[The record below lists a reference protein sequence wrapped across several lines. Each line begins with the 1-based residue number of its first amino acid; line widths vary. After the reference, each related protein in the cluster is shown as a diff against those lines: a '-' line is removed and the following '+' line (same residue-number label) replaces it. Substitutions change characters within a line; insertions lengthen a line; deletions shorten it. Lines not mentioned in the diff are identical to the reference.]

1 MPLKCFFRSGTLA
14 FSALALLALT
24 PLLLSQDV
32 QMVPDSQD
40 KASAAQAQKDKDKDP
55 DQTPITTFKA
65 NVDIVQLFFNVK
77 GNKGGMIANLPK
89 ENFEI
94 LEDGKPQTIKY
105 FTSESN
111 LPLTLGILIDGSA
124 SQERVLEME
133 KDAGSAFLSQI
144 LRDKDMAF
152 VMSFDIGVELIQ
164 DFTANPR
171 RLKAALES
179 VKINSGGQAY
189 LPGTPGMGGGPVPQS
204 GTPRGTLLYDA
215 VYLASHDE
223 MAQQVDRK
231 AMILLTD
238 GEDQG
243 SQYKIKDAIEAAQK
257 ADTIVY
263 VLLCADRGFYGFG
276 GYSGAGE
283 MQKMTAETGGRVI
296 EVGNKTEKLQA
307 AFAQISQELR
317 SQYGIGYVPTNST
330 KDGKFRKVEIRSKD
344 GSKVQSRSGYFAV
357 ATQ

>member
-1 MPLKCFFRSGTLA
+1 MPLRCFFRSGTLT
-14 FSALALLALT
+14 FLTLVFLAMT

-40 KASAAQAQKDKDKDP
+40 KESAAQAQKDKDKDS
-55 DQTPITTFKA
+55 DQTPVTTFKA
-65 NVDIVQLFFNVK
+65 NVDLVQLFFNVK
-77 GNKGGMIANLPK
+77 DKKGGLIANLPK

-94 LEDGKPQTIKY
+94 FEDGKPQTIKY
-105 FTSESN
+105 FTPESN

-124 SQERVLEME
+124 SQTNVLEME
-133 KDAGSAFLSQI
+133 KQVGAAFLTQI

-152 VMSFDIGVELIQ
+152 VMSFDIGVELLQ
-164 DFTANPR
+164 DFTASPR

-263 VLLCADRGFYGFG
+263 VLLCADRGFYSFG

-283 MQKMTAETGGRVI
+283 MKTLTEETGGRMI
-296 EVGNKTEKLQA
+296 EVGNKFDKLQA
-307 AFAQISQELR
+307 AFDQISQELR
-317 SQYGIGYVPTNST
+317 SQYGVGYVPTNT
-330 KDGKFRKVEIRSKD
+330 AKDGKFRKIEVRSKD

-357 ATQ
+357 AQ